1 MNAPVRTRVA
11 PRAWLERLLEVPVTG
26 PDRWWRRRLF
36 PLLGAALLIVITLIT
51 STTIGPVVSGQKGWT
66 LPEDV
71 WGTMVAAQRIA
82 RLHLASL
89 YTEPTGL
96 ISFPGTAIVMVP
108 AAALADL
115 LGWPIVK
122 PDPNGP
128 NPLVWLIACPYLI
141 AVSAVALFAA
151 DALAEHL
158 GVGTRMRFVLAVASA
173 NVLWSVSAQW
183 GHPEDALA
191 VGLLMYAVLD
201 LSRRR
206 LGRAGWLVGA
216 AVAVQPLVLLAVP
229 FLLATLHRRQWIGFL
244 LRAAIPA
251 ALILGAAA
259 AANWEATHHA
269 ITSQPNWPSVDHET
283 PWTALAPA
291 LDRGAVA
298 AGPGRILSVLSAC
311 ALALVAGRRLRSLC
325 TGNARWSAT
334 ELREVLAWISLG
346 LALRCVFESVMVPY
360 YMWPALAVALVV
372 ATRSRW
378 HLLRASVTAV
388 LVTFLSELKWHS
400 VWGWW
405 GMVIVGI
412 TLTLVFAVYP
422 ARSPAARAG

>member
-1 MNAPVRTRVA
+1 MTVLTYAAGPG
-11 PRAWLERLLEVPVTG
+11 WLNRFLDVPVTG

-36 PLLGAALLIVITLIT
+36 PLLAAVLLIVITLIT

-96 ISFPGTAIVMVP
+96 ISFPGTAVVMVP
-108 AAALADL
+108 AALLADL

-158 GVGTRMRFVLAVASA
+158 GASTRMRLALAIASA
-173 NVLWSVSAQW
+173 NALWSVSAQW

-229 FLLATLHRRQWIGFL
+229 FLLATLNRRQWIGFL

-251 ALILGAAA
+251 VVILGAAA
-259 AANWEATHHA
+259 TANWEATHHA
-269 ITSQPNWPSVDHET
+269 ITNQPNWPAVDHQT
-283 PWTALAPA
+283 PWTALAPS

-311 ALALVAGRRLRSLC
+311 ALALVAGRRLRALRAG
-325 TGNARWSAT
+325 TQAWSAAT
-334 ELREVLAWISLG
+334 LREVLAWISLG
-346 LALRCVFESVMVPY
+346 LALRCLFESVMVPY

-372 ATRSRW
+372 ATRSRR
-378 HLLRASVTAV
+378 HLLRASVAAV
-388 LVTFLSELKWHS
+388 LITFLSELKWHS
-400 VWGWW
+400 AWGWW
-405 GMVIVGI
+405 GMVIAGI
-412 TLTLVFAVYP
+412 ALTLVFAVFP
-422 ARSPAARAG
+422 ARSPAARTG